1 MRKHQYER
9 HDYHT
14 ITLLK
19 LKNNDGFQPSY
30 HLTLW
35 SFGISNRHQS
45 FFPNPQKK
53 SFPNFAFYCMR
64 PFNSLKEKKNQHRW
78 QITNP
83 SDLTQFKL
91 DREGVVL

>member
-14 ITLLK
+14 IALLK

-45 FFPNPQKK
+45 FFPTTQKQN
-53 SFPNFAFYCMR
+53 FPNFAF
-64 PFNSLKEKKNQHRW
+64 
-78 QITNP
+78 
-83 SDLTQFKL
+83 
-91 DREGVVL
+91 